1 MCFLKTFSA
10 LSQEHIS
17 PYKTC
22 LDKEQIR
29 KQMIVLKIYFI
40 KKKFV
45 NNFEINQRLN
55 KNIFKRDNNTNFY
68 TNLSQTLRLHSI
80 VDKPSSFTIF
90 LKDINIIF
98 SSHF

>member
-1 MCFLKTFSA
+1 MCVLKTFLA

-17 PYKTC
+17 PYKTS

-29 KQMIVLKIYFI
+29 KQMIVLKRYFI
-40 KKKFV
+40 KNLIV
-45 NNFEINQRLN
+45 NNFEINKRLN
-55 KNIFKRDNNTNFY
+55 KNIFKRDKNTIFY

-80 VDKPSSFTIF
+80 VGKPSSFTIF
-90 LKDINIIF
+90 LKDTNIIF